1 MGTLTRL
8 AWIAAVTG
16 CLALPAAPALSV
28 EATVNVEVPAG
39 KWKGV
44 RLKSLPRGVSVA
56 LTIEST
62 DALRVIVVD
71 STELRQFP
79 NTRPLFE
86 ASMEKRLGFSVVI
99 PRSGDYYVI
108 FDNRQGKEG
117 QKVRLLVRA
126 LAPKL
131 PDAKPSPPDKDR
143 SKERQI

>member
-1 MGTLTRL
+1 
-8 AWIAAVTG
+8 
-16 CLALPAAPALSV
+16 
-28 EATVNVEVPAG
+28 
-39 KWKGV
+39 
-44 RLKSLPRGVSVA
+44 
-56 LTIEST
+56 
-62 DALRVIVVD
+62 
-71 STELRQFP
+71 
-79 NTRPLFE
+79 
-86 ASMEKRLGFSVVI
+86 MEKRLGFSVVI